1 MMERRCK
8 RRMKKLP
15 ENFADGKR
23 AGSVSGP
30 AFFLRRMPD
39 REKRMRLG
47 KAVGAGSRRTL
58 VVDVPAVNRN
68 VSGSERDFSRGEF
81 GQKNTPRRGGARGC
95 VATTGMVAGAVLW
108 RGLRVPGG
116 GAAVRRGWRRRS

>member
-1 MMERRCK
+1 MERRCK

-23 AGSVSGP
+23 AGS
-30 AFFLRRMPD
+30 LRSRRFVLHLL
-39 REKRMRLG
+39 RERGRVMRLR
-47 KAVGAGSRRTL
+47 KASCAESWRTL
-58 VVDVPAVNRN
+58 GELAGAEKRN
-68 VSGSERDFSRGEF
+68 VSGANAIFRAANSGK
-81 GQKNTPRRGGARGC
+81 KNTPRRGGARGC